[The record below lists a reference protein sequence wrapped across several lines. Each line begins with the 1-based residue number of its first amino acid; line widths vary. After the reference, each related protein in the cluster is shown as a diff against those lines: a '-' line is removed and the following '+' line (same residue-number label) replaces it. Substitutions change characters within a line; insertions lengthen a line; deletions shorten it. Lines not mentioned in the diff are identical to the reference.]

1 MERDQIQI
9 SSVGTQRRQALKDMS
24 LRDFLHFEC
33 GYSYEEIDAYNF
45 KFRVGTPSTGDRG
58 WVEINNAQTGKLVK
72 FFFSASSNHSVETLK
87 ERGLRLRIQLLP
99 PNGES
104 ARTEDAWYTAN
115 EGNTTEMTAKDL
127 FGVANDPVM

>member
-1 MERDQIQI
+1 MERDQIQT
-9 SSVGTQRRQALKDMS
+9 SVVGTQRRQALKDLS

-33 GYSYEEIDAYNF
+33 GFSYEKIDAYDF

-58 WVEINNAQTGKLVK
+58 WVEVNHAITGNTVK

-87 ERGLRLRIQLLP
+87 ERGLNLRLQLLP

-104 ARTEDAWYTAN
+104 ARTESAWYTAN
-115 EGNTTEMTAKDL
+115 EGNTTEMTAAAL
-127 FGVANDPVM
+127 FGKAGDPVM